1 MEMEDTLRTR
11 MDPLLHQAEAHRLQ
25 NKYLLPMCL
34 AFGAIPMIGF
44 MTYLPLDFVIISSP
58 FSALLGDPQFML
70 LLLPFIPFVALHYSK
85 NARWN
90 TVLEYVGIVTLAVLA
105 IGILIEY
112 IVGGYVNFNDG
123 IFFSLWLI
131 LAITGFTVL
140 AFAALLT
147 AIRRKK
153 RSLLLS

>member
-1 MEMEDTLRTR
+1 MEDTLKTQI
-11 MDPLLHQAEAHRLQ
+11 DSGIQLPAFHRPR
-25 NKYLLPMCL
+25 NKYLLSLCL
-34 AFGAIPMIGF
+34 AFGAIPAIGF
-44 MTYLPLDFVIISSP
+44 MTYLPLGFVIIYSP
-58 FSALLGDPQFML
+58 VSALLGDPQFML

-90 TVLEYVGIVTLAVLA
+90 TALEYVGIVTLAVLA

-140 AFAALLT
+140 AIAALLT

-153 RSLLLS
+153 SSLLLS